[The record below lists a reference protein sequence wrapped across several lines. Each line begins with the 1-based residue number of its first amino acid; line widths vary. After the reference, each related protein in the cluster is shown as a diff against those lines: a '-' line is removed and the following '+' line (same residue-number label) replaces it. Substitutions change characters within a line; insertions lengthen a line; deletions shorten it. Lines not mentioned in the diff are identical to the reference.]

1 MTPSSVLFRT
11 FAMRFTNQQLFNM
24 RNLKNL
30 LLTGAV
36 ALLFSCSLSAKDEND
51 SPVKNETTAVS
62 AQKGEVVVL
71 TKADFLTKVFNYEKN
86 PSEWV
91 YEGDKPCIIDFY
103 ADWCGPCRMVAPILK
118 DLAKQYQE
126 DLIIYK
132 INVDKEQELAAV
144 FGVRSIPTILFV
156 PQKGKPMLSQGALP
170 KEEFVKQINE
180 FLLKK

>member
-1 MTPSSVLFRT
+1 MTPSSVLFCT
-11 FAMRFTNQQLFNM
+11 FATRFTNQQLFNM

-91 YEGDKPCIIDFY
+91 YEGDKPCIVDFY
-103 ADWCGPCRMVAPILK
+103 ADWCGPCRMVSPILEE
-118 DLAKQYQE
+118 LAEKYKGQI
-126 DLIIYK
+126 IIYK
-132 INVDKEQELAAV
+132 INVDKEKELAGV
-144 FGVRSIPTILFV
+144 FGVRSIPTILFI
-156 PQKGKPMLSQGALP
+156 PKEGKPMLAQGALP
-170 KEEFVKQINE
+170 KEEFVKQIDN